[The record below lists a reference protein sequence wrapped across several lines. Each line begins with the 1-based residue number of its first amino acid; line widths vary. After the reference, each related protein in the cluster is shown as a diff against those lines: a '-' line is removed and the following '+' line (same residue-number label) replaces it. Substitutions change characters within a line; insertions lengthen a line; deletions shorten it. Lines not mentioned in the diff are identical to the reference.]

1 MAKSRK
7 TWMQEHVSDEFV
19 KRAQSDGWRSRASFK
34 LIEII
39 QKYSLVSR
47 GSVVVD
53 LGAAPGGWSQVIT
66 RELGGDGVVVALDL
80 LEMAPLPGV
89 TIIQG
94 DFQDS
99 GVEGQLT
106 GALGGRLADLVISD
120 MAPNISGVKVLDQSR
135 WLNLAELAL
144 DFAVSHMK
152 VDGHLVVKCFEGVGS
167 DEFKSQVQQYFKRTQ
182 RFKPKASRDRSSE
195 FFLVGLNKIK

>member
-1 MAKSRK
+1 
-7 TWMQEHVSDEFV
+7 MQEHVSDEFV

-89 TIIQG
+89 TFIQG

-99 GVEGQLT
+99 DIEEQLT
-106 GALGGRLADLVISD
+106 GTLGGRLADLVISD

-152 VDGHLVVKCFEGVGS
+152 VGGHLVVKCFEGVGS

>member
-66 RELGGDGVVVALDL
+66 RELRGDGVVVALDL

-89 TIIQG
+89 TFIQG

-99 GVEGQLT
+99 GVEEQLT

>member
-39 QKYSLVSR
+39 QKYSLVSK

-89 TIIQG
+89 TFIQG
-94 DFQDS
+94 DFQDADI
-99 GVEGQLT
+99 EEQLT
-106 GALGGRLADLVISD
+106 GTLGGRLADLVISD

-152 VDGHLVVKCFEGVGS
+152 VGGHLVVKCFEGVGS

>member
-1 MAKSRK
+1 
-7 TWMQEHVSDEFV
+7 MQEHVSDEFV

-39 QKYSLVSR
+39 QKYSIVSK

-89 TIIQG
+89 TFIQG

-99 GVEGQLT
+99 DIEEQLT
-106 GALGGRLADLVISD
+106 GTLGGRLADLVISD

-144 DFAVSHMK
+144 DFAVNHLK
-152 VDGHLVVKCFEGVGS
+152 LGGHLVVKCFEGVGS
-167 DEFKSQVQQYFKRTQ
+167 DEFKCQVQQYFKRTQ

>member
-80 LEMAPLPGV
+80 LEMTPLPGV
-89 TIIQG
+89 TFIQG

-99 GVEGQLT
+99 GVEEQLT
-106 GALGGRLADLVISD
+106 GVLGGRLADLVISD

-144 DFAVSHMK
+144 DFAVNHMK
-152 VDGHLVVKCFEGVGS
+152 VGGHLVVKCFEGVGS

>member
-1 MAKSRK
+1 
-7 TWMQEHVSDEFV
+7 MQEHVSDEFV

-39 QKYSLVSR
+39 QKYSIVSK

-89 TIIQG
+89 TFIQG

-99 GVEGQLT
+99 DIEEQLT
-106 GALGGRLADLVISD
+106 GTLDGRLADLVISD

-144 DFAVSHMK
+144 DFAVNHLK
-152 VDGHLVVKCFEGVGS
+152 VGGHLVVKCFEGVGS

>member
-1 MAKSRK
+1 
-7 TWMQEHVSDEFV
+7 MQEHVSDEFV

-39 QKYSLVSR
+39 QKYSLVSK

-89 TIIQG
+89 TFIQG
-94 DFQDS
+94 DFQDADI
-99 GVEGQLT
+99 EEQLT

-144 DFAVSHMK
+144 DFAESH
-152 VDGHLVVKCFEGVGS
+152 EGGWPFGCEV
-167 DEFKSQVQQYFKRTQ
+167 F
-182 RFKPKASRDRSSE
+182 
-195 FFLVGLNKIK
+195 

>member
-1 MAKSRK
+1 
-7 TWMQEHVSDEFV
+7 MQEHVSDEFV

-39 QKYSLVSR
+39 QKYSLVSK

-89 TIIQG
+89 TFIQG
-94 DFQDS
+94 DFQDADI
-99 GVEGQLT
+99 EEQLT

-135 WLNLAELAL
+135 WLTLAELAL
-144 DFAVSHMK
+144 DFSVSHMK
-152 VDGHLVVKCFEGVGS
+152 VGGDLVVKCFEGAGS

>member
-1 MAKSRK
+1 
-7 TWMQEHVSDEFV
+7 MQEHVSDEFV

-39 QKYSLVSR
+39 QKYSIVSK

-89 TIIQG
+89 TFIQG

-99 GVEGQLT
+99 DIEEQLT
-106 GALGGRLADLVISD
+106 GTLGGRLADLVISD

-144 DFAVSHMK
+144 NFAVTHLK
-152 VDGHLVVKCFEGVGS
+152 VGGHLVVKCFEGVGS

>member
-39 QKYSLVSR
+39 QKYSIVSK

-89 TIIQG
+89 TFIQG

-99 GVEGQLT
+99 DIEEQLT
-106 GALGGRLADLVISD
+106 GTLGGRLADLVISD

-152 VDGHLVVKCFEGVGS
+152 VGGHLVVKCFEGVGS

>member
-1 MAKSRK
+1 
-7 TWMQEHVSDEFV
+7 MQEHVSDEFV
-19 KRAQSDGWRSRASFK
+19 RRAQSDGWRSRASFK

-39 QKYSLVSR
+39 QKYSLVSK
-47 GSVVVD
+47 GSLVVD

-89 TIIQG
+89 TFIQG

-99 GVEGQLT
+99 DIEEQLT
-106 GALGGRLADLVISD
+106 GTLGGRLADLVISD

-152 VDGHLVVKCFEGVGS
+152 VGGHLVVKCFEGVGS

>member
-1 MAKSRK
+1 
-7 TWMQEHVSDEFV
+7 MQEHVSDEFV

-39 QKYSLVSR
+39 QKYSIVSK

-89 TIIQG
+89 TFIQG

-99 GVEGQLT
+99 DIEEQLT

-144 DFAVSHMK
+144 DFAVNHLK
-152 VDGHLVVKCFEGVGS
+152 VGGHLVVKCFEGVGS

>member
-1 MAKSRK
+1 
-7 TWMQEHVSDEFV
+7 MQEHVSDEFV

-89 TIIQG
+89 TFIQG

-99 GVEGQLT
+99 DIEEQLT
-106 GALGGRLADLVISD
+106 GALGGRLAGLVISD

-167 DEFKSQVQQYFKRTQ
+167 DEFKCQVQQYFKRTQ